1 MASIE
6 EMSNKNESTQSLEI
20 EQPVQKHSAF
30 DCFQLIEQ
38 QFSPDSE
45 FDETLG
51 IEGLDEVTV
60 VTIGGEEIIIKRQP
74 DEATQAASEIPF
86 NTIFK
91 TPEKF
96 KQKQRKLYL
105 PNTEINVEITDFD
118 RNVTYHLL
126 NPNLY
131 TITLKHGQFTW
142 QIKRRYADFQ
152 KLHTQLMVF
161 KASLNIPFPTKAHK
175 QLRESFRMTKLNQTT
190 LSDDQI
196 RNATTLDVNDVT
208 NKDAKDDKKKK
219 KKGALPRFPNKPDA
233 LVPFESI
240 PGRMKQLEDFLKNLL
255 AISIYRQHPETVE
268 FLEVSPLSFISA
280 LGGKGKE
287 GALKKRS
294 GSTRPSQRGCDC
306 FGCCSNDCCFRLNQ
320 FCSTG
325 VCSRW
330 RNCWFFVKDT
340 FFGYIRQ
347 KDGVVRG
354 VGLFDQGFDV
364 SQGVYSTGMRNG
376 IQLYT
381 HSRFVMLKGS
391 TRRSTKEWLDY
402 IKHVASNQ
410 ASQFVTANP
419 HNSFAPVRTGISAG
433 WFVDGASYM
442 SCVADALEKAQEEIY
457 IADWWL
463 SPEIYMKRPAIDGF
477 YWRLDK
483 ILLRKAKQGVK
494 IFVLLYKELE
504 VALGINSFYSK
515 QRLTALHENIRV
527 LRHPDH
533 ARAGVFFWAH
543 HEKLVVIDQTYA
555 FVGGIDLCYGRWDD
569 HMHRLTD
576 LGSISTPLQ
585 NPISMLIKGAQNI
598 FTKVPGSMD
607 TVDSSTP
614 IPNKRVIKVEDPE
627 DAFMK
632 QVADLKP
639 GHKPNTPEM
648 ERRNRLSAVKD
659 KVKTKGRDFMNLLSL
674 NESEIPVE
682 NEKNKPDACRNLH
695 FNDDEMKEAACGGM
709 EDPSN
714 NYTDPMIE
722 TLTGQA
728 KLWIGKDYCNFIY
741 KDFINLEL
749 PHDDFVDRTQT
760 PRMPWHDIATVVVGS
775 SARDVA
781 RHFIQRWNAVKLEKA
796 RDNLSYPYL
805 MPRTYQEIK
814 VDPNFISIPLHR
826 VSCQVLRSSSSWS
839 AGFLDPEYVEQSI
852 HEAYIDT
859 ITKAQ
864 HYIYIENQFFI
875 SMERGNLY
883 VKNGIVERLYERIM
897 RAVKENKVFR
907 VFVVMPLLPGFEGD
921 VGGTSGNAV
930 RVITHWNYSS
940 INRGQYS
947 LISRLI
953 TAGVEDPFQYIS
965 FHSLRTHSVLNGSPI
980 TELIYV
986 HSKLLICDDKTI
998 ICGSA
1003 NINDRSLIGKRDS
1016 EVAVII
1022 QDESFEEGRMNGETF
1037 PSGLYAGR
1045 LRRFLFREHL
1055 GILEP
1060 KPKSHNID
1068 INDPI
1073 SDQFYNGIW
1082 RRTSNRNTR
1091 IFDEVFK
1098 CIPTNNTQS
1107 FAQLK
1112 AYLEEDP
1119 LCKTDV
1125 KAAEERIKQIE
1136 GYLVDLP
1143 LEFLKNEVLTPP
1155 ATSKEGMMPNV
1166 LWV

>member
-1 MASIE
+1 MANQTKSNQNIAVE
-6 EMSNKNESTQSLEI
+6 ET
-20 EQPVQKHSAF
+20 VRRHSAF

-51 IEGLDEVTV
+51 IEGLDDATV
-60 VTIGGEEIIIKRQP
+60 ITIDGEKHIVNRTH
-74 DEATQAASEIPF
+74 DDVLALTEIPHS
-86 NTIFK
+86 TIFN

-96 KQKQRKLYL
+96 KQKQRKLFL
-105 PNTEINVEITDFD
+105 PNVDINVEITDFD

-142 QIKRRYADFQ
+142 QIKRRYTDFQ
-152 KLHTQLMVF
+152 KLHTQLMMF
-161 KASLNIPFPTKAHK
+161 KASLNFPFLTKAQK
-175 QLRESFRMTKLNQTT
+175 EIRASFRAKENDATNGEEQNGQTT
-190 LSDDQI
+190 IIDE
-196 RNATTLDVNDVT
+196 TK
-208 NKDAKDDKKKK
+208 KDEKDGKVKKV

-240 PGRMKQLEDFLKNLL
+240 PVRMKQLEEFLKNLL
-255 AISIYRQHPETVE
+255 TISIYRQHPETVE
-268 FLEVSPLSFISA
+268 FLEVSPLSFISS

-294 GSTRPSQRGCDC
+294 GSTRPGQSGCDC
-306 FGCCSNDCCFRLNQ
+306 FGCFSTDCCFRCNQ
-320 FCSTG
+320 FCTTG
-325 VCSRW
+325 MCSRW
-330 RNCWFFVKDT
+330 KNSWFFVKDT
-340 FFGYIRQ
+340 FWGYIRP
-347 KDGVVRG
+347 KDGVVRC

-364 SQGVYSTGMRNG
+364 SQGVYSTGMKNG
-376 IQLYT
+376 IQLYN
-381 HSRFVMLKGS
+381 HSRFVMLKGA
-391 TRRSTKEWLDY
+391 TRRSTKEWLEY
-402 IKHVASNQ
+402 IKHVANNS
-410 ASQFVTANP
+410 ASQFVKSNP
-419 HNSFAPVRTGISAG
+419 HNSFAPVRTGMSAG

-442 SCVADALEKAQEEIY
+442 SCVADALERAQDEIY

-463 SPEIYMKRPAIDGF
+463 SPEIYMKRPAIDGL

-494 IFVLLYKELE
+494 IFVLLYKEVE
-504 VALGINSFYSK
+504 MALGINSFYSK
-515 QRLTALHENIRV
+515 QQLASLHENIRV

-533 ARAGVFFWAH
+533 ARVGVFFWAH
-543 HEKLVVIDQTYA
+543 HEKLVIIDQTYA

-585 NPISMLIKGAQNI
+585 NPITMLIKGASNM
-598 FTKVPGSMD
+598 FTKATGVD
-607 TVDSSTP
+607 TVDASTP
-614 IPNKRVIKVEDPE
+614 IQSKRVVQIEDPE
-627 DAFMK
+627 DAFMR
-632 QVADLKP
+632 QVAELKP
-639 GHKPNTPEM
+639 GQKQNTPEM
-648 ERRNRLSAVKD
+648 ERKNRLSAVKD

-674 NESEIPVE
+674 NESEIVAPESATKKGKDDV
-682 NEKNKPDACRNLH
+682 CRNLH
-695 FNDDEMKEAACGGM
+695 FNDDEIKEASCAGV
-709 EDPSN
+709 EDPSQK
-714 NYTDPMIE
+714 YTDPMVE

-741 KDFINLEL
+741 KDFINLDM

-760 PRMPWHDIATVVVGS
+760 PRMPWHDIATVVVGA
-775 SARDVA
+775 SARDAA
-781 RHFIQRWNAVKLEKA
+781 RHFIQRWNSVKLEKA

-814 VDPNFISIPLHR
+814 IDPNFISIPLSR
-826 VSCQVLRSSSSWS
+826 VTCQVLRSSSSWS

-875 SMERGNLY
+875 SLERGNLN
-883 VKNGIVERLYERIM
+883 VRNGIAERLFERIM

-921 VGGTSGNAV
+921 VGGTTGNAV

-940 INRGQYS
+940 INRGKYS
-947 LISRLI
+947 LIQRLI
-953 TAGVEDPFQYIS
+953 AAGVEDPFQYIT
-965 FHSLRTHSVLNGSPI
+965 FHSLRTHSVLDGFPI

-1022 QDESFEEGRMNGETF
+1022 QDEAFEDGRMNGETF

-1045 LRRFLFREHL
+1045 LRRFLFKEHL

-1060 KPKSHNID
+1060 KPHQRQID
-1068 INDPI
+1068 VTDPI

-1091 IFDEVFK
+1091 IFDEVFH
-1098 CIPTNNTQS
+1098 CIPTNNTET
-1107 FAQLK
+1107 FVQLK
-1112 AYLEEDP
+1112 SYLEEDP

-1125 KAAEERIKQIE
+1125 KAAEKRIEQIE

-1143 LEFLKNEVLTPP
+1143 LEFLKKEVLTPP
-1155 ATSKEGMMPNV
+1155 ATSKEGIMPIS